1 MRRISLMLSL
11 LAGLAACSSQ
21 DKNTKIVVVV
31 WSDLAV
37 PTEMD
42 RIEIDA
48 QGPTA
53 ASQPKT
59 FSLATGDDLPA
70 VLVLVPPNNQELP
83 FSVTANGL
91 LGGSTIPV
99 VSQMATVSFLP
110 GQSRVLTLFLGRSCP
125 KGLCAQL
132 DVDPHTLP
140 VYNPKA
146 AFLPPDAGAGARLD
160 GGGDVGAAD
169 VGGTETNG
177 VEDGG
182 PTGDGAVDMAADVP
196 VFLPDTGVGND
207 GAVIATGGTGGSGGT
222 GGGAG
227 AGGSGGARGGTAAT
241 GGVGGIALGGSGG
254 IVLGGTGGSTIA
266 DAAADTLVTPA
277 DAAPD
282 VAVVSCGDTNQICC
296 AGNACIK
303 GGCCVA
309 GTCVGLGASCS
320 TGGTCSNGSCA
331 ACDPS
336 ITPAKGCATG
346 LYGICAPGTQKCT
359 AAGVWGACV
368 QNVPKGTRDCSSSLD
383 NDCDGTPD
391 NASSTCLCQ
400 VGKTQACTVAG
411 LKGICAASTQK
422 CVLSA
427 DNSSTAWAPAVCA
440 QTVFP
445 GTETCANMG
454 TDDDCDGLVDDCT
467 VQVNSAVGACLNG
480 GTWSCVAIGPNYCKP
495 SNSAIGTTTPQT
507 VAAPNGSFDWN
518 CDGATTVS
526 SPYSVIQS
534 TACASRTDLTCTQ
547 DAYYEVPL
555 TTLRICG
562 KTFSA
567 TKYVCSGSPCAK
579 ASGIGTIVGGTF
591 ACN

>member
-1 MRRISLMLSL
+1 MRRISLMLSV

-53 ASQPKT
+53 ASPAKT
-59 FSLATGDDLPA
+59 FPLATGNDLPV
-70 VLVLVPPNNQELP
+70 VLALVPPNNQELP

-400 VGKTQACTVAG
+400 VGKTQA
-411 LKGICAASTQK
+411 
-422 CVLSA
+422 
-427 DNSSTAWAPAVCA
+427 
-440 QTVFP
+440 
-445 GTETCANMG
+445 
-454 TDDDCDGLVDDCT
+454 
-467 VQVNSAVGACLNG
+467 
-480 GTWSCVAIGPNYCKP
+480 
-495 SNSAIGTTTPQT
+495 
-507 VAAPNGSFDWN
+507 
-518 CDGATTVS
+518 
-526 SPYSVIQS
+526 
-534 TACASRTDLTCTQ
+534 
-547 DAYYEVPL
+547 
-555 TTLRICG
+555 
-562 KTFSA
+562 
-567 TKYVCSGSPCAK
+567 
-579 ASGIGTIVGGTF
+579 
-591 ACN
+591 

>member
-182 PTGDGAVDMAADVP
+182 PTGDGAVDMS
-196 VFLPDTGVGND
+196 LPQVE
-207 GAVIATGGTGGSGGT
+207 
-222 GGGAG
+222 
-227 AGGSGGARGGTAAT
+227 
-241 GGVGGIALGGSGG
+241 L
-254 IVLGGTGGSTIA
+254 
-266 DAAADTLVTPA
+266 AAAEEPAVALEPAAAEVLAAARLRPAELGALLWVALEVSCWVEPAVPRLLTLPRTRWSRQPTLPRTWQSCPVAIPIRF
-277 DAAPD
+277 AARETLASRVD
-282 VAVVSCGDTNQICC
+282 VAWL
-296 AGNACIK
+296 A
-303 GGCCVA
+303 
-309 GTCVGLGASCS
+309 
-320 TGGTCSNGSCA
+320 
-331 ACDPS
+331 
-336 ITPAKGCATG
+336 
-346 LYGICAPGTQKCT
+346 
-359 AAGVWGACV
+359 
-368 QNVPKGTRDCSSSLD
+368 R
-383 NDCDGTPD
+383 
-391 NASSTCLCQ
+391 
-400 VGKTQACTVAG
+400 
-411 LKGICAASTQK
+411 
-422 CVLSA
+422 
-427 DNSSTAWAPAVCA
+427 AWASARAVRPVVLAAMAPVPRAIHRLHLRRGVQRVCTESAPPARRNAPLLAC
-440 QTVFP
+440 
-445 GTETCANMG
+445 
-454 TDDDCDGLVDDCT
+454 
-467 VQVNSAVGACLNG
+467 GAPACR
-480 GTWSCVAIGPNYCKP
+480 TSPKARAIAPRVW
-495 SNSAIGTTTPQT
+495 TTTAT
-507 VAAPNGSFDWN
+507 VRPTMLPAR
-518 CDGATTVS
+518 
-526 SPYSVIQS
+526 
-534 TACASRTDLTCTQ
+534 ACARWERRRPAQWL
-547 DAYYEVPL
+547 V
-555 TTLRICG
+555 
-562 KTFSA
+562 
-567 TKYVCSGSPCAK
+567 
-579 ASGIGTIVGGTF
+579 
-591 ACN
+591 